1 MRRLLL
7 TSALCCCATSVAGP
21 PPEGVALRVRRG
33 FFTETDIGV
42 FFTVGG
48 NNKYSNAQTYL
59 QLGVGYDLS
68 DRIELGAYFGL
79 GTSAANCFA
88 GIQNNGACA
97 LTDSFTMAFFNLSA
111 AYLVSLADRFYL
123 TPRVTAGYSRFDPP
137 PAFSNSRGVTSA
149 ANVGGGIGVE
159 YATQLEHFSVGL
171 DALAR
176 VALGPNITSFA
187 IFPRIKYTF

>member
-1 MRRLLL
+1 MRRLVLV
-7 TSALCCCATSVAGP
+7 SALFSCATASAGP
-21 PPEGVALRVRRG
+21 PPEGVALQVRRG

-48 NNKYSNAQTYL
+48 NNKYSNAETYL
-59 QLGVGYDLS
+59 QLGIGYDLS
-68 DRIELGAYFGL
+68 ERIELGAYFGL

-88 GIQNNGACA
+88 GIQNGACT
-97 LTDSFTMAFFNLSA
+97 LSDSFTMAFFNLSV
-111 AYLVSLADRFYL
+111 AYLVTLANRFYL
-123 TPRVTAGYSRFDPP
+123 TPRVTGGYSKFDPA
-137 PAFSNSRGVTSA
+137 PAYSNNQAVTSA
-149 ANVGGGIGVE
+149 PNVGGGIGVE
-159 YATQLEHFSVGL
+159 YATSMDHFSIGL

>member
-7 TSALCCCATSVAGP
+7 TSALLSCATSIAGP
-21 PPEGVALRVRRG
+21 PPEGVALHVRRG

-48 NNKYSNAQTYL
+48 NNKYSNAETYL

-88 GIQNNGACA
+88 GIQNGACA

-111 AYLVSLADRFYL
+111 AYLVSLAERFYL
-123 TPRVTAGYSRFDPP
+123 TPRVTAGYSKFDPP
-137 PAFSNSRGVTSA
+137 PAFSNNKTVTSA
-149 ANVGGGIGVE
+149 ANVGAGIGVE
-159 YATQLEHFSVGL
+159 YATQMDHFSIGL